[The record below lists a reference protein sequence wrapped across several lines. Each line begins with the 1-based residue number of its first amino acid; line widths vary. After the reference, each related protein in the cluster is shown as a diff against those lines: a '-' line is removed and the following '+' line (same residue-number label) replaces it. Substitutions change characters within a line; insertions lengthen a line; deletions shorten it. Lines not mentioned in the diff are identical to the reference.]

1 MSDYDKINR
10 ILDRVSQNLDRVSQK
25 LDRTAQSHAR
35 AESRLAKM
43 EAFQAEMQAE
53 AAAQQRAHSKN
64 LDRLEKTVAQLA
76 QKIDKQHAR
85 LGQLERTVDRVSKI
99 VGGMGETQGRLAEE
113 FIYEALQKAPR
124 IGDLEFDVLHMNFKA
139 THREKSAEYDLVM
152 TNGEFAAIV
161 AIKHKLHRNDV
172 EKMRT
177 VLLPNFR
184 YLLHQLSDKTL
195 VPVVAGMTADPDAIA
210 LAHECGYAVLLPDG
224 QKIREDTTHLRYI
237 PQQG

>member
-1 MSDYDKINR
+1 
-10 ILDRVSQNLDRVSQK
+10 
-25 LDRTAQSHAR
+25 
-35 AESRLAKM
+35 M
-43 EAFQAEMQAE
+43 EAEAE
-53 AAAQQRAHSKN
+53 ARQRKSEEN
-64 LDRLEKTVAQLA
+64 MDRSEEYMKTEKILE
-76 QKIDKQHAR
+76 
-85 LGQLERTVDRVSKI
+85 RVSKI
-99 VGGMGETQGRLAEE
+99 VGEIQGPRAEE
-113 FIYEALQKAPR
+113 FIYEALRKTPR
-124 IGDLEFDVLHMNFKA
+124 IGDLEFDFLYMNFKS

-161 AIKHKLHRNDV
+161 EIKHKLHRNDV
-172 EKMRT
+172 EKMRA